1 MLLTFLVQFAIFL
14 FIGLLCIPIA
24 FLIVV
29 LFWDKGRRS
38 FVLAVRSLWLHKLR
52 AFLSVLGII
61 IGTMAV
67 ILLMAFGEGSM
78 QDAIEDIK
86 RQGATNII
94 ITSRKLPN
102 ESATGRRARIAVY
115 GILMKDYEQF
125 ITIPTVVRHVPM
137 RVFRQEIRFYDR
149 MFNGQLVGTEPGYAE
164 TNKVELAMGRFFT
177 EEENRT
183 MQNRVVLGAAVAK
196 ALFPYS
202 NPIGESIGMGRS
214 VDKWR
219 VVGVLKER
227 VSFSRNNNGGD
238 NSTAEEFNNEVYV
251 PLTSC
256 NRWYGDRVI
265 DRQSGSFSAEQV
277 QLHQVTLTVGDIEQ
291 VEPTG
296 KHIKEL
302 MIKAHPRKD
311 WQVTIPLDRLKA
323 AEDEKNR
330 FTMLLVMIGSISLGV
345 GGIGIMN
352 IMLATVTERT
362 REIGIRRALG
372 AKRRD
377 ITMQFLVEA
386 MVQTGIGGIV
396 GVLLGLAGIFGIP
409 LLAALFDGKMPAH
422 LHKYSVF
429 LSLSV
434 SIGVGVLFGWYPARR
449 AALLDPIEALRH
461 E

>member
-1 MLLTFLVQFAIFL
+1 MWLTFLVQFLIYL
-14 FIGLLCIPIA
+14 FVGMLCIPVV
-24 FLIVV
+24 FLIAV

-61 IGTMAV
+61 IGTAAV

-94 ITSRKLPN
+94 ITSVKLPN
-102 ESATGRRARIAVY
+102 ESATGRRTRIAIY

-125 ITIPTVVRHVPM
+125 ITMPTVVRNVPM
-137 RVFRQEIRFYDR
+137 RIFRQEIRFYDR
-149 MFNGQLVGTEPGYAE
+149 MFNGRLVGTEAGYAE
-164 TNKVELAMGRFFT
+164 TNKVELAVGRFFT
-177 EEENRT
+177 EEESRT

-196 ALFPYS
+196 KLFPYS
-202 NPIGESIGMGRS
+202 TPIGETIGLGRNL
-214 VDKWR
+214 DKYR
-219 VVGVLKER
+219 IVGVLKER
-227 VSFSRNNNGGD
+227 VSFSRNGNGGGGA
-238 NSTAEEFNNEVYV
+238 AEEFNNEVYI
-251 PLTSC
+251 PLTTC
-256 NRWYGDRVI
+256 NRWYGDRIV

-277 QLHQVTLTVGDIEQ
+277 QLHQVTLTVGDIDH

-296 KHIKEL
+296 EHIREL
-302 MIKAHPRKD
+302 LDKSHPRKD
-311 WQVTIPLDRLKA
+311 WEVTIPLDRLKA

-330 FTMLLVMIGSISLGV
+330 FTILLVMIGSISLGV

-409 LLAALFDGKMPAH
+409 LIAALFNEKMPAH
-422 LHKYSVF
+422 LHKYSIF
-429 LSLSV
+429 LSLAV